1 MRKFALIPLFLCAAT
16 ALQAAPAATPKLTMT
31 DPAANAVV
39 KAPVYM
45 VHLMFD
51 QAINIKS
58 VKFNVTDRSGKP
70 VDVGQPMPMGDDG
83 KMLMAVPNKPLAAG
97 TYKVKWNAVAPDGK
111 PLEGEFS
118 FTAQ

>member
-1 MRKFALIPLFLCAAT
+1 MRKRWLILVLCILAQSAQAAT
-16 ALQAAPAATPKLTMT
+16 VERLRAFVRETQTARASFTQT
-31 DPAANAVV
+31 
-39 KAPVYM
+39 
-45 VHLMFD
+45 
-51 QAINIKS
+51 
-58 VKFNVTDRSGKP
+58 VTDRNGKP

-97 TYKVKWNAVAPDGK
+97 TYKVKWQAVAPDGK

>member
-1 MRKFALIPLFLCAAT
+1 MRTFAIDIGGTKFTVAAFDGD
-16 ALQAAPAATPKLTMT
+16 KLVLRESRT
-31 DPAANAVV
+31 
-39 KAPVYM
+39 
-45 VHLMFD
+45 
-51 QAINIKS
+51 
-58 VKFNVTDRSGKP
+58 TDRNGKP

-97 TYKVKWNAVAPDGK
+97 TYKVKWHAVAPDGK

>member
-1 MRKFALIPLFLCAAT
+1 MRNLVLISLLLCTAT
-16 ALQAAPAATPKLTMT
+16 ALQAAPAAAPKLTET

-51 QAINIKS
+51 NPVNIKT
-58 VKFNVTDRSGKP
+58 VTFNVTDRNGKP

-97 TYKVKWNAVAPDGK
+97 TYKVKWHAVAPDGK